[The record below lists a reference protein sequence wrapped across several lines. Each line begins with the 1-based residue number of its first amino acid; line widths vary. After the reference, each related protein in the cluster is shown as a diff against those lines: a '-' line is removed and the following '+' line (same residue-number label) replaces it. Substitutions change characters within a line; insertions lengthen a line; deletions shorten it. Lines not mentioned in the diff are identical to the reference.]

1 MSDNIKIKRGFDIN
15 LAGKAEKKIA
25 PTVHPNT
32 FAIKTTDFLG
42 LGREKL
48 LVGEGDKVKA
58 GTPLYHS
65 KKHEK
70 INITAPVSGEVVEI
84 VRGEKRKL
92 LEIRILADSQVEFES
107 FQKYPASDISG
118 IPREVATEAILRSGS
133 WANIIQRPFA
143 VVANP
148 DDTPKAIF
156 ISAFDS
162 SPLAPDY
169 NFIFKGEEKYFQAG
183 LTILKKFTSGN
194 IHLGINGNAEVA
206 TMFTQAQG
214 VKIHKFSGPHPAGNV
229 GVHIHHIN
237 PINKNDIVWTVN
249 PFGVIQIG
257 KLFLEG
263 VYDTSRVI
271 AVAGSEIADPQYYR
285 THVGANIEPFVK
297 GKLKTDN
304 VRFVSGNVLTGEK
317 IPANGY
323 LGFYHNMLTVIKEGN
338 THSFLG
344 WILPTN
350 SKPSFHKA
358 FGLFSFLNSSKK
370 EYIPDTN
377 TNGEERPFVQTG
389 VLEKVLPMDIYPV
402 HLLKAILAKD
412 YDAMEA
418 LGIYEVAEEDF
429 ALCEFVDV
437 SKNDIQAIV
446 REGIDLMQNS

>member
-15 LAGKAEKKIA
+15 LAGKAEKKFG
-25 PTVHPNT
+25 PSVQPKT

-48 LVGEGDKVKA
+48 LVAEGDTVKA
-58 GTPLYHS
+58 GTPLYQS
-65 KKHEK
+65 KKHPS
-70 INITAPVSGEVVEI
+70 INITAPVSGEIVEI

-92 LEIRILADSQVEFES
+92 LEIKILADSTIEHET
-107 FQKYPASDISG
+107 FQKYTPSELSG
-118 IPREVATEAILRSGS
+118 ITREVAAEAILASGS
-133 WANIIQRPFA
+133 WVNIIQRPYA
-143 VVANP
+143 IIASP

-156 ISAFDS
+156 ISGFDT

-169 NFIFKGEEKYFQAG
+169 NFLFKGEEKYFQAG
-183 LTILKKFTSGN
+183 INILKKFTSGHV
-194 IHLGINGNAEVA
+194 HLSVNGAAEVA
-206 TMFTQAQG
+206 AMFDQAQN
-214 VKIHKFSGPHPAGNV
+214 VKLHKFSGPHPAGNV
-229 GVHIHHIN
+229 GVHIHHID
-237 PINKNDIVWTVN
+237 PISKGDIVWTIN

-263 VYDTSRVI
+263 VYDASRAI
-271 AVAGSEIADPQYYR
+271 AVVGSEIENPQYYK
-285 THVGANIEPFVK
+285 TFIGANVEPFIK
-297 GKLKTDN
+297 GKLKSDN
-304 VRFVSGNVLTGEK
+304 VRLVSGNVLTGEK
-317 IPANGY
+317 VSADGH
-323 LGFYHNMLTVIKEGN
+323 LGFYHNTLTVIKEGN

-370 EYIPDTN
+370 EYVPDTN

-402 HLLKAILAKD
+402 FLLKAILAKD

-437 SKNDIQAIV
+437 SKNDIQAMI
-446 REGIDLMQNS
+446 REGIDLMLNS